1 MSLAEFDGLAGS
13 GRAVGALAGEMLT
26 RAALPADASPADA
39 ATRVTAAR
47 GATPPG
53 AVSRDAVFRDAVFRD
68 ALSRDALS
76 RVDPAAPPDPDLDRE
91 SGAPQPAARTRSRLS
106 VAPVAVTTPAPRRLP
121 FVLTL
126 VTLLMTGLGG
136 LLVLNTVMAQD
147 SFRASHLA
155 EQSALL
161 QAQRQAL
168 SEQVDRLQSPQSLA
182 DRAAR
187 LGLQPQTDPPILDL
201 GTGKVTATR
210 R

>member
-53 AVSRDAVFRDAVFRD
+53 AVSRDAVFRD